1 MLPRLKHDKDD
12 GYRLTYGGYDFLAMR
27 AMSKRDTMHS
37 VGNQI
42 GVGKESGTH
51 LFPAVS
57 SLVSTNIRDI
67 YIVADAEG
75 KEMVLKLHRF
85 VISFASRD
93 CRSRELESG
102 LVEYPSELLKKSE
115 ITLVNGNRHLGCTC
129 LAWRRKRNGHS

>member
-1 MLPRLKHDKDD
+1 
-12 GYRLTYGGYDFLAMR
+12 
-27 AMSKRDTMHS
+27 MHS

-57 SLVSTNIRDI
+57 SLISTNIRDI

-85 VISFASRD
+85 VISSASGIVD
-93 CRSRELESG
+93 HGSSSQAWSNIL
-102 LVEYPSELLKKSE
+102 PSY
-115 ITLVNGNRHLGCTC
+115 
-129 LAWRRKRNGHS
+129 